1 MRRRNPRGAFRFGFV
16 LNVLMAAASS
26 AWAQDKVTITF
37 ANWADAENATRPGI
51 EKIIQDFEQTHP
63 NITVQSQP
71 ISFSEIARQLV
82 LRVRAGNPPDV
93 SELQGNDVILLG
105 LTGKLEPL
113 DGFLT
118 SDEKNALIPVSLAG
132 LSMNGKLIAFPW
144 NLSPAALWYNKAL
157 MQKAGLNPG
166 DPPKTIDQLMTDL
179 AAIKKAL
186 PDVVPLGLDTTNR
199 PFALTANWAWM
210 QTFGANPLAD
220 SGKGASA
227 PGMKAYLSWMR
238 ELAQKGYIEPG
249 QKMGDFRPLAAQD
262 KVAFTWDSV
271 LLQGVIQSINHM
283 PSDDFYQHWGV
294 TPLPAGPAGKSSTFE
309 GRHDLVMFASSAHKQ
324 AAWEFIQYLATS
336 ANAIENYTIKYETSL
351 MPLKDAPSPQIG
363 KLYDTPIFQAFIHTI
378 LPTVQTLPYGEK
390 FAPGSTA
397 IMAGVQQAVT
407 GTTPIDS
414 ITASMEQ
421 TLTRD

>member
-1 MRRRNPRGAFRFGFV
+1 M
-16 LNVLMAAASS
+16 
-26 AWAQDKVTITF
+26 
-37 ANWADAENATRPGI
+37 E
-51 EKIIQDFEQTHP
+51 
-63 NITVQSQP
+63 
-71 ISFSEIARQLV
+71 
-82 LRVRAGNPPDV
+82 
-93 SELQGNDVILLG
+93 
-105 LTGKLEPL
+105 
-113 DGFLT
+113 
-118 SDEKNALIPVSLAG
+118 
-132 LSMNGKLIAFPW
+132 
-144 NLSPAALWYNKAL
+144 LSPAALWYNKAL

-210 QTFGANPLAD
+210 QTFGADPLAD
-220 SGKGASA
+220 GGKGANTPA
-227 PGMKAYLSWMR
+227 MRAYLSWMR

-309 GRHDLVMFASSAHKQ
+309 GRHDLVMFAGSAHKQ

-351 MPLKDAPSPQIG
+351 MPLKDAPSPEIA
-363 KLYDTPIFQAFIHTI
+363 KLYDTPVFQAFIHTI

-407 GTTPIDS
+407 GTTPINS
-414 ITASMEQ
+414 IASSMEQ
-421 TLTRD
+421 NLER